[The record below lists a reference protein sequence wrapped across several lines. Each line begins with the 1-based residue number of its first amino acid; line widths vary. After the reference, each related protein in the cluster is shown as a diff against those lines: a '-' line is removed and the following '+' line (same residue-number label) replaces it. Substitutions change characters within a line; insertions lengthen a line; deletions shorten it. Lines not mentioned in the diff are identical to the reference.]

1 MARELLQPKE
11 FLCPVPGGGEKLF
24 ILSKFPAIAGREIIA
39 KYPLSGLPKLG
50 DYAVNEETMFKL
62 MSFVAV
68 PGANGEPQRLTTRE
82 LIENHCADW
91 EVLARVEFEM
101 LRYNCSF
108 FEDGRASLFLEG
120 FAQKALAWTT
130 KTLTVFL
137 AQLSTAGERPS
148 KNSEKT
154 TR

>member
-11 FLCPVPGGGEKLF
+11 FPCPVPGAGDKLF

-39 KYPLSGLPKLG
+39 KYPLSGMPKLG

-62 MSFVAV
+62 MSYVAV
-68 PGANGEPQRLTTRE
+68 RGANGEPMRLDTPA

-91 EVLARVEFEM
+91 EVLARVELEM
-101 LRYNCSF
+101 LKYNCSF
-108 FEDGRASLFLEG
+108 FADGRASLFLEG
-120 FAQKALAWTT
+120 FARKALALTT
-130 KTLTVFL
+130 KTLTAFSE
-137 AQLSTAGERPS
+137 QLSKAEKQPS